1 MFEKAK
7 KQLSVIT
14 GPSQRGDESHALNNG
29 SVCHSLKQAKPT
41 AKNTP
46 RPQTEAI

>member
-14 GPSQRGDESHALNNG
+14 GPSHREDESHTNNG
-29 SVCHSLKQAKPT
+29 SVCHSLKQAKPR